1 MIVETGRVAKTEAG
15 KAFVEIERGTDCV
28 KCHAGCV
35 CDFGKKVV
43 LVEAEDPV
51 GVHKNQMVQL
61 SISEDSSLWAAFVVY
76 GIPLFAIIIGVLLG
90 EYLGEKFGIAT
101 LFEILGVFG
110 GLGLSWLVIRQYN
123 KTFKQHHNKQPVI
136 LKVIG

>member
-1 MIVETGRVAKTEAG
+1 MIVETGRVAKIEAG
-15 KAFVEIERGTDCV
+15 KTFVEIEKGTDCV

-51 GVHKNQMVQL
+51 GVQKNQMVQL
-61 SISEDSSLWAAFVVY
+61 SVSEDSSLRAAVVVY
-76 GIPLFAIIIGVLLG
+76 GIPLLAIIIGVLVG
-90 EYLGEKFGIAT
+90 EYLGEKFGSAT

-110 GLGLSWLVIRQYN
+110 GLGLSLLVIKQYN
-123 KTFKQHHNKQPVI
+123 KKFKQNRHKQPVI
-136 LKVIG
+136 MKVIG